1 MTKFFELD
9 ISKPLQTDSIKSAL
23 PKQKAQK
30 VEIVRV
36 YSEVFEPIPTQGQ
49 ALCRGFTSSLVVQYA
64 LSSRKGV
71 PSANTLRG
79 FAGAAFG
86 FLPQQEMVT
95 PASEVCIECVPRVVD
110 EPEIV
115 QLNRE
120 YRHKDYAT
128 NVLTFYYEQQPDQGL
143 FIGDIAICHAVIVRE
158 AYEQK
163 KSVLAHYAH
172 MVVHGMLHLQGWE
185 HESDADHQAMMR
197 VEAHVLKQLGFE
209 NPYQMDEFERFE

>member
-1 MTKFFELD
+1 MMSVMPFPDFHELH
-9 ISKPLQTDSIKSAL
+9 T
-23 PKQKAQK
+23 
-30 VEIVRV
+30 
-36 YSEVFEPIPTQGQ
+36 G
-49 ALCRGFTSSLVVQYA
+49 SLGVQYA

-71 PSANTLRG
+71 PSANTLRR

-86 FLPQQEMVT
+86 YLPQQDILN
-95 PASEVCIECVPRVVD
+95 PASDVCIECVLRVVD

-115 QLNRE
+115 QLNRD

-128 NVLTFYYEQQPDQGL
+128 NVLTFYYEQQADQGL

-158 AYEQK
+158 AHEQQ

-172 MVVHGMLHLQGWE
+172 MVVHGVLHLQGWE

-209 NPYQMDEFERFE
+209 NPYQMDDFERFE